1 MFTRTTV
8 QPISGKSQ
16 PRRHIRGRG
25 DAAACR
31 TGPDHHRQGKT
42 RGTSAGENVAYV
54 ARKAQ
59 EQTYD
64 ASSLQVLEG
73 LDAVRKRPGMYIGS
87 TDSRG
92 LQHCLWEIV
101 DNAVDEAIAGH
112 CNEIVVTLHE
122 DASIEVSDN
131 GRGIPTGIEPKTG
144 LTGVEVVFTKLHAG
158 GKFGGGG
165 YAVSGGL
172 HGVGASV
179 VNALSSRLDVAVI
192 RDGKRHRLSFDH
204 GVPGRFGADGFTKG
218 HDLTVE
224 PAKDERSGTV
234 VRYWADRT
242 IFLAEAVVDL
252 ELTLQRARQTAF
264 LVPGL
269 RIVVR
274 DRRSGTEINHE
285 FRYDGG
291 MADMLEH
298 ASTGTPICDV
308 IHLKGN
314 GSFTETV
321 PVLRDGQLVTEEVA
335 RTLEVE
341 CALRW
346 TGGYDHDIRSF
357 VNIISTP
364 KGGTHLTGF
373 QRALNR
379 TMNDALRS
387 SKSLKPNEETAT
399 TEDVNEG
406 LVAVVLV
413 RLAEP
418 QFEGQTK
425 EILGT
430 AAATAI
436 VSQVVSDGL
445 KAWLAAP
452 RNKNQVKA
460 VQEKVAG
467 AVRARVAARLQ
478 RETVRRKTALESSS
492 SLPAKLSDCRTNDKE
507 RSELILIEGDSAG
520 GTVKAARDS
529 EFQALMPLRG
539 KILNVMK
546 ASEKQMLDNAECAAI
561 IAAMGGGAGKS
572 FDIEN
577 IRYGKL
583 IFMTDADVDGS
594 HIRCLL
600 LTLCYRYLRPLLD
613 AGRVYAAMPPLYR
626 IEVSGG
632 KEHIY
637 CYSDS
642 ERDLKVAELNA
653 AGKKIKGIQRYKGL
667 GEMDA
672 DQLAETTIDVDKRKL
687 RRMTVDDASK
697 AALAFETLMGSEVA
711 ARKDFIV
718 RNGGLLDRSRID
730 A

>member
-1 MFTRTTV
+1 M
-8 QPISGKSQ
+8 
-16 PRRHIRGRG
+16 
-25 DAAACR
+25 
-31 TGPDHHRQGKT
+31 
-42 RGTSAGENVAYV
+42 V
-54 ARKAQ
+54 ARKRP
-59 EQTYD
+59 EQAYD

-101 DNAVDEAIAGH
+101 DNAVDEAIAGF
-112 CNEIVVTLHE
+112 CSEITVVLHE
-122 DASIEVSDN
+122 DASIEVADN
-131 GRGIPTGIEPKTG
+131 GRGIPTDIEPKTG

-179 VNALSSRLDVAVI
+179 VNALSSRLDVSVVRNGA
-192 RDGKRHRLSFDH
+192 RHELSFDH
-204 GVPGRFGADGFTKG
+204 GVPGRLTKNG
-218 HDLTVE
+218 HVKSHDLTVTKLNTKE
-224 PAKDERSGTV
+224 SATGTT

-242 IFLAEAVVDL
+242 IFLADAQVDL

-269 RIVVR
+269 RIVVE
-274 DRRSGTEINHE
+274 DRRSGQPARHE
-285 FRYDGG
+285 FRFDGG

-298 ASTGTPICDV
+298 ATTGTPLCDV
-308 IHLKGN
+308 IHLKGVGN
-314 GSFTETV
+314 FTETV
-321 PVLRDGQLVTEEVA
+321 PVLRDGQLVTEEVS
-335 RTLEVE
+335 RNLEVE

-357 VNIISTP
+357 VNIIATP

-379 TMNDALRS
+379 TMNDALRGT
-387 SKSLKPNEETAT
+387 KTLKPNEESAT

-430 AAATAI
+430 AATTTI
-436 VSQVVSDGL
+436 VAQIVSDGL
-445 KAWLAAP
+445 KSWLASP

-572 FDIEN
+572 FDLEN
-577 IRYGKL
+577 VRYGKL
-583 IFMTDADVDGS
+583 ILMTDADVDGS
-594 HIRCLL
+594 HIRTLL
-600 LTLCYRYLRPLLD
+600 LTLCYRYMRPLLD
-613 AGRVYAAMPPLYR
+613 AGRVYAAMPPLYK

-632 KEHIY
+632 KEQIF

-642 ERDLKVAELNA
+642 ERDLKVAEINA
-653 AGKKIKGIQRYKGL
+653 AGKKVKGIQRYKGL
-667 GEMDA
+667 GEMSA
-672 DQLAETTIDVDKRKL
+672 EELAHTTIELDKRKL
-687 RRMTVDDASK
+687 RRMTVDDAGK
-697 AALAFETLMGSEVA
+697 AAEAFERLMGNEVA
-711 ARKDFIV
+711 ARKEFII

>member
-1 MFTRTTV
+1 M
-8 QPISGKSQ
+8 GKK
-16 PRRHIRGRG
+16 RM
-25 DAAACR
+25 D
-31 TGPDHHRQGKT
+31 T
-42 RGTSAGENVAYV
+42 
-54 ARKAQ
+54 
-59 EQTYD
+59 TYD

-112 CNEIVVTLHE
+112 CDLINVVLHA

-131 GRGIPTGIEPKTG
+131 GRGIPTDTEKKTG
-144 LTGVEVVFTKLHAG
+144 LSGVEVVFTKLHAG

-179 VNALSSRLDVAVI
+179 VNALSSRLDVAVV
-192 RDGKRHRLSFDH
+192 RDGHRHTLSFDH
-204 GVPGRFGADGFTKG
+204 GNPGKFTADGFEKS
-218 HDLTVE
+218 HDLAVE
-224 PAKDERSGTV
+224 PAKGERSGTK
-234 VRYWADRT
+234 VRYWSDRT
-242 IFLAEAVVDL
+242 IFLADARVDID
-252 ELTLQRARQTAF
+252 LTLQRARQTAF

-269 RIVVR
+269 RIVVEDHR
-274 DRRSGTEINHE
+274 EGEPARHE
-285 FRYDGG
+285 FRFEGG

-298 ASTGTPICDV
+298 ATTGTPICDV
-308 IHLKGN
+308 VHIKGSGN
-314 GSFTETV
+314 FTETV
-321 PVLRDGQLVTEEVA
+321 PVLRDGQLVTEEVQ
-335 RTLEVE
+335 RNLEVE

-346 TGGYDHDIRSF
+346 TGGYDHEIRSF
-357 VNIISTP
+357 VNIIATP

-379 TMNDALRS
+379 TINDTLRN
-387 SKSLKPNEETAT
+387 SKTLKPNEESAT

-430 AAATAI
+430 SAATAI

-445 KAWLAAP
+445 RSWLASP
-452 RNKNQVKA
+452 RNKNMAKA
-460 VQEKVAG
+460 VQDKVAG

-478 RETVRRKTALESSS
+478 RETVRRKTALESSN

-561 IAAMGGGAGKS
+561 ISAMGAGAGKS
-572 FDIEN
+572 FDLEN

-613 AGRVYAAMPPLYR
+613 AGRVYAAMPPLFR

-642 ERDLKVAELNA
+642 ERDLKVAEINA
-653 AGKKIKGIQRYKGL
+653 AGKKVKAIQRYKGL

-687 RRMTVDDASK
+687 RRMTVDDAQK
-697 AALAFETLMGSEVA
+697 AADAFEMLMGSEVS
-711 ARKDFIV
+711 ARKEFIV

>member
-1 MFTRTTV
+1 MMAKR
-8 QPISGKSQ
+8 K
-16 PRRHIRGRG
+16 
-25 DAAACR
+25 
-31 TGPDHHRQGKT
+31 PDG
-42 RGTSAGENVAYV
+42 AELYN
-54 ARKAQ
+54 
-59 EQTYD
+59 

-101 DNAVDEAIAGH
+101 DNSVDEAIGGH
-112 CNEIVVTLHE
+112 CTHIKITLHE
-122 DASIEVSDN
+122 DGSVEVSDN
-131 GRGIPTGIEPKTG
+131 GRGIPTDIEKKTG
-144 LTGVEVVFTKLHAG
+144 LSGVEVVFTKLHAG

-179 VNALSSRLDVAVI
+179 VNALSSRLDVDV
-192 RDGKRHRLSFDH
+192 HRAGELYTLSFDH
-204 GVPGRFGADGFTKG
+204 GIAGQFDKNDKFTPGT
-218 HDLTVE
+218 LTSKE
-224 PAKDERSGTV
+224 DKTGETGTR
-234 VRYWADRT
+234 VRYWADPS
-242 IFLAEAVVDL
+242 IFLKEASLDL
-252 ELTLQRARQTAF
+252 ELTYQRARQTAF

-269 RIVVR
+269 HLTVTDNRNVKKTVE
-274 DRRSGTEINHE
+274 TFHFE
-285 FRYDGG
+285 GG
-291 MADMLEH
+291 MADMIRYQ
-298 ASTGTPICDV
+298 STGTSVNDV
-308 IHLKGN
+308 IHIKGSATFN
-314 GSFTETV
+314 ETV
-321 PVLRDGQLVTEEVA
+321 PVLRDGALVPEEIE
-335 RTLEVE
+335 RNLEVE

-346 TGGYDHDIRSF
+346 TGGYETDIRSF

-373 QRALNR
+373 QRAMNR
-379 TMNDALRS
+379 TLNDT
-387 SKSLKPNEETAT
+387 LKATKTVRPAEESAT
-399 TEDVNEG
+399 GEDINEG

-425 EILGT
+425 EVLGT
-430 AAATAI
+430 AAATQI
-436 VSQVVSDGL
+436 VNQVVSDGL
-445 KAWLAAP
+445 RNWLANP
-452 RNKNQVKA
+452 KNKAQSKA
-460 VQEKVAG
+460 VLEKVAG
-467 AVRARVAARLQ
+467 AMRARVAARLQ
-478 RETVRRKTALESSS
+478 RETVRRKTALESSN
-492 SLPAKLSDCRTNDKE
+492 SLPAKLSDCRTNDRD

-546 ASEKQMLDNAECAAI
+546 ASEKQMLDNAECASI
-561 IAAMGGGAGKS
+561 IAAMGGGSGKS
-572 FDIEN
+572 FDLNN

-600 LTLCYRYLRPLLD
+600 LTLCYRYLHPLLA

-626 IEVSGG
+626 IEVSNS

-637 CYSDS
+637 CYSDV
-642 ERDLKVAELNA
+642 ERDEQVAALET

-687 RRMTVDDASK
+687 RRMTVDDAS
-697 AALAFETLMGSEVA
+697 AADRAFEMLMGNEVSS
-711 ARKDFIV
+711 RKEFIV